1 MGAEFIDLSA
11 GVNRLIQKT
20 YLFLK
25 APYFFIFSAPL
36 LPKTPNKANK
46 LLIF

>member
-25 APYFFIFSAPL
+25 EPYFFIFSASL
-36 LPKTPNKANK
+36 LQKTPYKANK
-46 LLIF
+46 LLTF